1 MPHENRGIH
10 MDINSALVIQLFA
23 LLNPLSSFPVLM
35 SAYKKKLDVKQIAVK
50 ASLTAYAIAMF
61 VLFFGP
67 QFFDLYGVS
76 IDAFRLA
83 GGVILFLLGIE
94 TVRPK
99 KVQNGD
105 ELGEVDS
112 LIAIIATPLLTGPAV
127 ISFLTIKAIEVG
139 AGSLAASVTAAFLV
153 VGITFY
159 AFAAM
164 LPKINE
170 KVVEIL
176 SKIMGLFLTAIAIE
190 MMAKGAM
197 GLLLSNPA
205 A

>member
-1 MPHENRGIH
+1 MVDTTFV
-10 MDINSALVIQLFA
+10 MQMFA

-50 ASLTAYAIAMF
+50 ASVAAFLIALF

-67 QFFDLYGVS
+67 SFFKLYGVS
-76 IDAFRLA
+76 IDSFRIA
-83 GGVILFLLGIE
+83 GGIILLLLGID

-99 KVQNGD
+99 PAREDTN
-105 ELGEVDS
+105 EVDS

-127 ISFLTIKAIEVG
+127 ISFLTLKALDSGPTALVGDVTVSFIVVG
-139 AGSLAASVTAAFLV
+139 AIFYIFSV
-153 VGITFY
+153 
-159 AFAAM
+159 M

-170 KVVEIL
+170 KLVEIL

-190 MMAKGAM
+190 MIAAGATA
-197 GLLLSNPA
+197 LLAVKA
-205 A
+205 AGV

>member
-1 MPHENRGIH
+1 MVDTTFV
-10 MDINSALVIQLFA
+10 MQMFA

-50 ASLTAYAIAMF
+50 ASVAAFLIALF

-67 QFFDLYGVS
+67 AFFNLYGVS
-76 IDAFRLA
+76 IDSFRLA
-83 GGVILFLLGIE
+83 GGVILLLLGID

-99 KVQNGD
+99 PAREDTN
-105 ELGEVDS
+105 EVDS

-127 ISFLTIKAIEVG
+127 ISFLTLKALDSGPAALVG
-139 AGSLAASVTAAFLV
+139 DVTVSFIV
-153 VGITFY
+153 VGVIFY
-159 AFAAM
+159 AFSVM

-170 KVVEIL
+170 KLVEIL

-190 MMAKGAM
+190 MIAKGATA
-197 GLLLSNPA
+197 LLAVKA
-205 A
+205 AGV

>member
-1 MPHENRGIH
+1 MFNVAFI
-10 MDINSALVIQLFA
+10 MQMFA

-35 SAYKKKLDVKQIAVK
+35 SAYKKKLDVRGIAIK
-50 ASLTAYAIAMF
+50 ASVVAYLVAMF
-61 VLFFGP
+61 CLFLGP
-67 QFFDLYGVS
+67 QFFNLYGVS

-99 KVQNGD
+99 PVH
-105 ELGEVDS
+105 EEMGEVDS

-127 ISFLTIKAIEVG
+127 ISFLTIKAMEAG
-139 AGSLAASVTAAFLV
+139 AMPLVPDVTLSLLI
-153 VGITFY
+153 VGIIFY
-159 AFAAM
+159 IFSVM
-164 LPKINE
+164 LPRINE
-170 KVVEIL
+170 KAVEIL

-197 GLLLSNPA
+197 GLLLAHPVA
-205 A
+205 